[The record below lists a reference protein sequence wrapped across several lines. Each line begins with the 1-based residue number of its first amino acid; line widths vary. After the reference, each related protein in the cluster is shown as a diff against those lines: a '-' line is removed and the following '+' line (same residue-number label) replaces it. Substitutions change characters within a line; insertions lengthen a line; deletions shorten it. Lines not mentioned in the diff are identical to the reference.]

1 MDIAAIERST
11 VEGVAPAKLVEID
24 GWLVPLDAG
33 PIGRAK
39 SAVPMS
45 HTAGADALSAIEAA
59 YWTEGL
65 TPAFRIAEAPGLA
78 PVQAALAARGY
89 AGAKPTVVKIGDVG
103 RLAVFRDTPG
113 EILDRPDAAWG
124 AVFLGEGFD
133 PEEGA
138 GRVAALSRAPDAV
151 YAQVREDGV
160 TVAVGAAT
168 FGHGWAGIHGMRT
181 AQARRGRGLA
191 SQVLAALGQAIAAR
205 GVDQV
210 FLQVE
215 EGNEARSLY
224 RKAGFVEAWRYR
236 YWGRD

>member
-1 MDIAAIERST
+1 R
-11 VEGVAPAKLVEID
+11 
-24 GWLVPLDAG
+24 DA
-33 PIGRAK
+33 
-39 SAVPMS
+39 
-45 HTAGADALSAIEAA
+45 
-59 YWTEGL
+59 
-65 TPAFRIAEAPGLA
+65 
-78 PVQAALAARGY
+78 
-89 AGAKPTVVKIGDVG
+89 
-103 RLAVFRDTPG
+103 PG
-113 EILDRPDAAWG
+113 EILQQPDAAWG

-160 TVAVGAAT
+160 TVAVGVAT

-215 EGNEARSLY
+215 EANDARSLY
-224 RKAGFVEAWRYR
+224 RKAGFVEAWSYR